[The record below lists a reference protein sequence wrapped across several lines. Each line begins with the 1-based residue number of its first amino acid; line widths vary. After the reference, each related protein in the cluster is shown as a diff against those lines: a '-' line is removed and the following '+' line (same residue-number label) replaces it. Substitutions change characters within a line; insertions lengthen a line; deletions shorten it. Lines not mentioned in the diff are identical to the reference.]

1 LTLAH
6 KKIIFTVTPILNNH
20 KLNSGQFLQPS
31 KTIERWKME
40 ECKPVLN
47 TGLRGVV
54 IAESRI
60 CEVDGANGRLIYRG
74 YLVQDLAKNATFE
87 EVTYLLLYEKL
98 PDNAELEE
106 FKRRLREQQGLP
118 AEVITAL
125 KTMPKDSLPM
135 DVLQSAVPMLA
146 QHDEDVLK
154 RDQSMDA
161 SLRMAIQLIPKFS
174 AIVATW
180 HRIRNGQEPVQPLPE
195 LDHAANF
202 LYMLTGEVPDPEVA
216 RFLDAALVCHAEH
229 SFNASTFAAREV
241 ASTRAHM
248 YAAVASAVGSLSG
261 DLHGGANARV
271 MEMLFKIGSPDKVH
285 GYVNQEFDAGRVIF
299 GLGHAV
305 YDTDDPRA
313 PILVDMIKS
322 MADKTGETRWYEIS
336 TLLEKTG
343 KAEFRKRKNRDIYVN
358 VDFYSGSLYYSM
370 GIPVDLFTPVFAVA
384 RISGWCAHIVEEQF
398 AGAAPKP
405 MLYRPESDYVGD
417 YCGPDVC
424 EWTPLDDR

>member
-1 LTLAH
+1 
-6 KKIIFTVTPILNNH
+6 
-20 KLNSGQFLQPS
+20 
-31 KTIERWKME
+31 ME
-40 ECKPVLN
+40 ECKPILN

-60 CEVDGANGRLIYRG
+60 CDVDGLNGRLIYRG
-74 YLVQDLAKNATFE
+74 YLIQDLAKNVSFE
-87 EVTYLLLYEKL
+87 EAAYLLIYEKL
-98 PDNAELEE
+98 PGSAELEE
-106 FKRRLREQQGLP
+106 FKRRLKAQQGLP
-118 AEVITAL
+118 PAVIAAMQ
-125 KTMPKDSLPM
+125 TMPKNALPM
-135 DVLQSAVPMLA
+135 DILQSVVPMLA
-146 QHDEDVLK
+146 QQDEDVVN

-161 SLRMAIQLIPKFS
+161 SVRMATKLISKFS
-174 AIVATW
+174 AIVAAW
-180 HRIRNGQEPVQPLPE
+180 HRIRNGKEPIAPLPD

-202 LYMLTGEVPDPEVA
+202 LYMLSGRQPDKEVA

-248 YAAVASAVGSLSG
+248 YAAVAAAVGSLSG
-261 DLHGGANARV
+261 DLHGGANTRV

-285 GYVNQEFDAGRVIF
+285 DFVNQEFDAGRVIF

-313 PILVDMIKS
+313 PIMVDMIKK
-322 MADKTGETRWYEIS
+322 MAEKSGVPKWYDIS

-343 KAEFRKRKNRDIYVN
+343 KEEFRKRKGRDIFVN

-384 RISGWCAHIVEEQF
+384 RIAGWCAHIIEEQF

-405 MLYRPESDYVGD
+405 MLYRPESEYIGE

-424 EWTPLDDR
+424 EFTPLEAR

>member
-1 LTLAH
+1 
-6 KKIIFTVTPILNNH
+6 
-20 KLNSGQFLQPS
+20 
-31 KTIERWKME
+31 ME

-98 PDNAELEE
+98 PDKAELEE

-118 AEVITAL
+118 AAVIAAL
-125 KTMPKDSLPM
+125 QTMPKDALPM

-146 QHDEDVLK
+146 QHDEDVIK

-202 LYMLTGEVPDPEVA
+202 LYMLSGEVPDEETA
-216 RFLDAALVCHAEH
+216 RFLDIALVCHAEH

-271 MEMLFKIGSPDKVH
+271 MEMLFNIGSPDKVP

-313 PILVDMIKS
+313 PILVDMIKT
-322 MADKTGETRWYEIS
+322 MAGKTGETRWYEIS

-384 RISGWCAHIVEEQF
+384 RISGWCAHIIEEQF